1 MYKHFHSYNGSNVIS
16 NFFNG
21 ERATPPIFI
30 FNSTYLLYKINV
42 LLLDIGKSFSQSM
55 CMVLK

>member
-1 MYKHFHSYNGSNVIS
+1 MYKHFHSFNGSNVIS

-30 FNSTYLLYKINV
+30 FNSTYLI
-42 LLLDIGKSFSQSM
+42 
-55 CMVLK
+55 